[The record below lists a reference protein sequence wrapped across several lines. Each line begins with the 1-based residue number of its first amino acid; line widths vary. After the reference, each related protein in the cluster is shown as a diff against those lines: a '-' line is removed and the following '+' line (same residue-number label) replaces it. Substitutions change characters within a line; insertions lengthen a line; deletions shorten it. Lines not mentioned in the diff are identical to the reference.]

1 MSNSPLTYAR
11 GCVRDCGTPEARVF
25 AVLLIFLILLILL
38 ILSGLLQ
45 NMLFLALP
53 VNGVIYPY
61 LWILRWGIMKI
72 TIYHIP
78 LLAPIFVTRYVL
90 PSFAINQPQKASNFP
105 NLNHPSKQDFPT
117 LRTPSCLSPGL
128 LPGYDTSYDTTRN

>member
-61 LWILRWGIMKI
+61 LWILRWGITTYRCWHMYVVKDLAQFLSYQI
-72 TIYHIP
+72 CPP
-78 LLAPIFVTRYVL
+78 LFCHKSAPE
-90 PSFAINQPQKASNFP
+90 S
-105 NLNHPSKQDFPT
+105 
-117 LRTPSCLSPGL
+117 
-128 LPGYDTSYDTTRN
+128 

>member
-1 MSNSPLTYAR
+1 MRAQIENIPSSTACANPGRKPFHHAFMSNSPLTYAR

-61 LWILRWGIMKI
+61 LWILRWGI
-72 TIYHIP
+72 
-78 LLAPIFVTRYVL
+78 
-90 PSFAINQPQKASNFP
+90 
-105 NLNHPSKQDFPT
+105 
-117 LRTPSCLSPGL
+117 
-128 LPGYDTSYDTTRN
+128 TTYRCWHMW

>member
-61 LWILRWGIMKI
+61 SICG
-72 TIYHIP
+72 Y
-78 LLAPIFVTRYVL
+78 YDGGL
-90 PSFAINQPQKASNFP
+90 PHTVAGTCGERPHPNF
-105 NLNHPSKQDFPT
+105 
-117 LRTPSCLSPGL
+117 
-128 LPGYDTSYDTTRN
+128 